1 VQEAIKREYPYVFD
15 GTKYPGIPEVNLHL
29 LENKKIIIE
38 GVEILPIEV
47 MHYKLPVFGFR
58 IGDFSYITDANYIS
72 DVEKEKLKNSKVL
85 VLNALRRE
93 AHISHFTLEEAIEL
107 VKELKPEKAY
117 FTHIS
122 HQLGLHSDVL
132 KELPST
138 IEIAYDGLKIN
149 L

>member
-1 VQEAIKREYPYVFD
+1 M
-15 GTKYPGIPEVNLHL
+15 HL
-29 LENKKIIIE
+29 IENKKFTIE
-38 GVEILPIEV
+38 GVNILPIEV

-93 AHISHFTLEEAIEL
+93 PHISHFTLEQAIEL
-107 VKELKPEKAY
+107 VNELKPEKAY

-122 HQLGLHSDVL
+122 HQLGFHADVQ
-132 KELPST
+132 KELPSN
-138 IEIAYDGLKIN
+138 IELAYDGLKIN